1 MEEMTLSPF
10 VESPLELVR
19 ADQFLEFG
27 EDVQAKE
34 VQDQLCSN
42 VKPILHH
49 KWVGAGSL
57 KIRLIIVNVH

>member
-27 EDVQAKE
+27 EDVQAAAESELFPGQSKY
-34 VQDQLCSN
+34 
-42 VKPILHH
+42 
-49 KWVGAGSL
+49 W
-57 KIRLIIVNVH
+57 